1 MINYACESMH
11 AAAARVANGSESMSE
26 AILGCNFHEKKK
38 VRTGSQMLKLAQ
50 STSHCLSTSVVLTV
64 KDAFLVR
71 ICKASTAFS

>member
-26 AILGCNFHEKKK
+26 AILGCNFHEKKVK
-38 VRTGSQMLKLAQ
+38 TGSQVLKLAQ
-50 STSHCLSTSVVLTV
+50 STSRLSTSVALTV

-71 ICKASTAFS
+71 ICKASTAFG

>member
-26 AILGCNFHEKKK
+26 AILGCNFHEKKVK
-38 VRTGSQMLKLAQ
+38 TGSQVLKLAQ
-50 STSHCLSTSVVLTV
+50 STSRCLSTSIALTV

-71 ICKASTAFS
+71 ICKASTAFG

>member
-38 VRTGSQMLKLAQ
+38 SEGCLDLK
-50 STSHCLSTSVVLTV
+50 VLTV